1 MEKTDIH
8 PDVLL
13 QELLAKNPRKD
24 KAEKLRQLN
33 EICADHH
40 AQNKILRDFTLPS
53 IGRLCRMQGLF
64 KTERTLYNA
73 CSKDYCDLINAWA
86 AYSGSSSVKISKGRT
101 ELPTEHL
108 YLLKIE
114 DHALRSIMQS
124 VIAQRDKL
132 KQQLDIVKSQ
142 IRIQVDQRP
151 AGTAVA
157 INESPQFGMEHM
169 PILTDSERNALKKA
183 ISLGFMEDQGWV
195 IGSDGEVYADSGAVV
210 FEPGFVTAIKKITD
224 GRA

>member
-33 EICADHH
+33 EICSDHYD
-40 AQNKILRDFTLPS
+40 QNRILRDFTLPS
-53 IGRLCRMQGLF
+53 IGRLCRMKGLF

-86 AYSGSSSVKISKGRT
+86 AYSGSSSVKISKGKMD
-101 ELPTEHL
+101 LPAEHR
-108 YLLKIE
+108 YLFKIE

-124 VIAQRDKL
+124 IIAQRDKL
-132 KQQLDIVKSQ
+132 KKQLDIVKSQ
-142 IRIQVDQRP
+142 MRIQIDQRP
-151 AGTAVA
+151 AGIVTA
-157 INESPQFGMEHM
+157 INESAQFGMVHM
-169 PILTDSERNALKKA
+169 PLLTDSEKNALIRA
-183 ISLGFMEDQGWV
+183 ISFEFMEDQGWV

-210 FEPGFVTAIKKITD
+210 FEPGFVTAIKKIID
-224 GRA
+224 SCA